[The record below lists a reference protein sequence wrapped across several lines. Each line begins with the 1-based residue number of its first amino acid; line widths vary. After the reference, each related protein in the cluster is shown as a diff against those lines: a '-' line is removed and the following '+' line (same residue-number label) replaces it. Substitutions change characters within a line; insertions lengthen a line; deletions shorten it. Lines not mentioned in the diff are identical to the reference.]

1 MLSIGYIVYKS
12 VFAWFTSE
20 KLVKSNREKT
30 FTVGRSFLTTEKR
43 IFNGKIL
50 TIKLEKNSRYEWKVK
65 IIVVIHEIIFF

>member
-43 IFNGKIL
+43 IFKGKIL

>member
-43 IFNGKIL
+43 IFKGKIL
-50 TIKLEKNSRYEWKVK
+50 TIKLEKKFSL
-65 IIVVIHEIIFF
+65 